1 MTTVEK
7 ILLAGHELENKGRSP
22 FSAEELVVK
31 AWENDKSLFGLQGY
45 SDLYPD
51 SNRILTNI
59 MGTKGLKGKGWIEK
73 VGEKLYKLTASGTS
87 IATVLADSAR
97 VPAARAGTID
107 RKEMAIVVRMLESPA
122 FKKKIAQDEE
132 NILFRDACKFWGISS
147 YSDASTVTTQFR
159 VNKDVL
165 ANLEK
170 AVAASAKGRLAIPYS
185 KEEIDKEK
193 VASLIKANEF
203 LRTKFFNEIENLL
216 KRRD

>member
-7 ILLAGHELENKGRSP
+7 ILLAAHALENNGRSP

-45 SDLYPD
+45 SEQYPD
-51 SNRILTNI
+51 SNRILSNI
-59 MGTKGLKGKGWIEK
+59 MGNKGLKGKGWIDK

-87 IATVLADSAR
+87 IAKSMTD
-97 VPAARAGTID
+97 PAQYPASRASTID
-107 RKEMAIVVRMLESPA
+107 RKQMAIILRMLESPA
-122 FKKKIAQDEE
+122 FKKKNAREE
-132 NILFRDACKFWGISS
+132 EGILFRDACKFWGISS

-165 ANLEK
+165 ADLEK
-170 AVAASAKGRLAIPYS
+170 AVANSATGRLVLPYM
-185 KEEIDKEK
+185 KDEIDKEK
-193 VASLIKANEF
+193 VSSLIETNEF
-203 LRTKFFNEIENLL
+203 LRTKFFDEIENLL